1 MAKHQVIWGESSGSM
16 LRTIINMDNLT
27 LPDFSTESCVSQ
39 EKFLV

>member
-1 MAKHQVIWGESSGSM
+1 MAKHQVIWGESSGSI
-16 LRTIINMDNLT
+16 LRTIINMDKLI